1 MVTMVVPITST
12 DFPVAGMPKNVPF
25 PTRMNC
31 SGKPETETPSVMP
44 IAMPL
49 KSVIVASVARIGVTS
64 NLAIKIELMPPAISP
79 TIIPAG
85 AKGANDRIRVA
96 VLGINGRGKSHI
108 EEIMG
113 LSEKA
118 NVEVVVLCD
127 PDMDLL
133 QTRAVEF
140 EKKYGKKI

>member
-1 MVTMVVPITST
+1 MTIKTNGV
-12 DFPVAGMPKNVPF
+12 GMPKNVPF

-79 TIIPAG
+79 TMIPSTQAM
-85 AKGANDRIRVA
+85 RI
-96 VLGINGRGKSHI
+96 HI
-108 EEIMG
+108 KD
-113 LSEKA
+113 S
-118 NVEVVVLCD
+118 VPVVS
-127 PDMDLL
+127 LL
-133 QTRAVEF
+133 LRIT
-140 EKKYGKKI
+140 